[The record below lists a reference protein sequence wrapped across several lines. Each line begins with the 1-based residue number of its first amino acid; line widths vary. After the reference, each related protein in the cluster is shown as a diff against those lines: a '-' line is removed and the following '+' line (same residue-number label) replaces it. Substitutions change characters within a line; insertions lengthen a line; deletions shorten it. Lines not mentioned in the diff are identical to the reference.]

1 MRYVFLDTN
10 ILIYTFSEDEPDKRA
25 VSNKIL
31 LEENCLVSTQ
41 VINELSNILYKKFNI
56 GYRDALNVV
65 DEVLTIVNI
74 TQVNIETVN
83 IETIKKAHFIKHKY
97 KYSYYDSLI
106 ISSALENRCEVLY
119 SEDMQHKQIIENETV
134 IINPFESKI

>member
-31 LEENCLVSTQ
+31 LEENCLISTQ
-41 VINELSNILYKKFNI
+41 VINELSNILYKKFNL

-65 DEVLTIVNI
+65 DEVLTMVNI
-74 TQVNIETVN
+74 TQVN

-106 ISSALENRCEVLY
+106 VSTALENRCEVLY
-119 SEDMQHKQIIENETV
+119 SEDMQHNQIIENKTV
-134 IINPFESKI
+134 IINPFKR